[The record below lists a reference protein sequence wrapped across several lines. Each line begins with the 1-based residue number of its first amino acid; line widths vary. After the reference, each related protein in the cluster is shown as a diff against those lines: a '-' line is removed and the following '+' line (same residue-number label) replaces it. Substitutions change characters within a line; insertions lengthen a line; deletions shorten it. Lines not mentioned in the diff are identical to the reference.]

1 MKIHI
6 GNDVKTEELA
16 GLISRGAKFVAYQYI
31 ISVPVFR
38 PVKRISKLFFIKPGE
53 KSSRYAPGY
62 NFLSFLLGIWGLPFG
77 PPTLVK
83 IFLLNMKGGIDFTE
97 EVMVNLQADTL
108 IKKEIN
114 LEKPARFF
122 EAPTK
127 SNLKELE
134 KVFQEVTKYGIIG
147 EPVIAGFFIN
157 TARDE
162 SPYHVIGISSDL
174 TDEKLQV
181 IRRELG
187 RKFHKHIR
195 FEIVSLLSPD
205 YEHVDRLRKEGVHLS

>member
-1 MKIHI
+1 MKIYI
-6 GNDVKTEELA
+6 GSDIKSEDLA
-16 GLISRGAKFVAYQYI
+16 GLVRQGAKFVAYQYI

-53 KSSRYAPGY
+53 KSSRYATGY

-83 IFLLNMKGGIDFTE
+83 ILLLNMKGGIDFTE
-97 EVMVNLQADTL
+97 EVMVNLKADTL
-108 IKKEIN
+108 LTKEIN

-122 EAPTK
+122 EPPTK

-134 KVFQEVTKYGIIG
+134 KVFREVKKHIIIE
-147 EPVIAGFFIN
+147 EPVVAGFYIN
-157 TARDE
+157 TAPDE
-162 SPYHVIGISSDL
+162 TPYHVLGISSEL
-174 TDEKLQV
+174 TEENIQV

-187 RKFHKHIR
+187 RKFYKHIR

-205 YEHVDRLRKEGVHLS
+205 YEHIERLKNEGVRLS